1 MKIVYFNYMWD
12 LWGISIGSTIKALE
26 LMKALETCGHE
37 VKKYWRNDDIEC
49 KDRQSLENSDP
60 FRAFLKKHFKK
71 YLHEPSQLLKNR
83 RWIKEELAILE
94 KDKPDLVISRLASY
108 CYSPVKVSQRTGIPF
123 LIEADCPASYEKIAF
138 QKFFRSTKWLL
149 YLIENKEIMAGRA
162 AFTVSNQIK
171 DYFIGHGIPPE
182 FMHVIPNGADPDR
195 FSPDIP
201 NDDIK
206 HKYDL
211 YDHTVLGFVG
221 SFIYWHGI
229 ENLTNII
236 DKTLKAHKKVKFLMV
251 GEGGPMKP
259 MLEKFIADNE
269 LGDRAILTGFV
280 PHADIP
286 KYIAAMDIVL
296 APYPGLDFFY
306 YSPVKI
312 YEYMSSGKPVVTTRI
327 GQIAEIIENRR
338 NGFLTEPNDIG
349 NIELIIQ
356 ELLNEPELREKVG
369 AAARKDVLEKFT
381 WKKRGEQL
389 SELCQKCIE

>member
-1 MKIVYFNYMWD
+1 M
-12 LWGISIGSTIKALE
+12 L
-26 LMKALETCGHE
+26 
-37 VKKYWRNDDIEC
+37 
-49 KDRQSLENSDP
+49 
-60 FRAFLKKHFKK
+60 
-71 YLHEPSQLLKNR
+71 
-83 RWIKEELAILE
+83 LAIFIL
-94 KDKPDLVISRLASY
+94 
-108 CYSPVKVSQRTGIPF
+108 
-123 LIEADCPASYEKIAF
+123 F
-138 QKFFRSTKWLL
+138 Q
-149 YLIENKEIMAGRA
+149 
-162 AFTVSNQIK
+162 
-171 DYFIGHGIPPE
+171 
-182 FMHVIPNGADPDR
+182 
-195 FSPDIP
+195 
-201 NDDIK
+201 
-206 HKYDL
+206 
-211 YDHTVLGFVG
+211 
-221 SFIYWHGI
+221 
-229 ENLTNII
+229 
-236 DKTLKAHKKVKFLMV
+236 
-251 GEGGPMKP
+251 MKP

-381 WKKRGEQL
+381 WEKRGEQL